1 MIRIIY
7 FPPTEAPSFDHTLD
21 EIENLVNHPGAF
33 VWVSLEKTT
42 PEEVNRVLA
51 DTFHFHP
58 LSVEDCVSS
67 GYQPPKV
74 DDFGT
79 YIFLILHALHC
90 VDHFDEMETKELNLF
105 LGHNYLVTSYI
116 DDEMAP
122 IRKTLQRLQ
131 RDERM
136 AHNGPDFLC
145 HAILDYLVDE
155 FMPLLDELEE
165 EIEVLEDKV
174 VEKPTPDTLQ
184 RILSM
189 KHVILTLRRAIMPQ
203 REILNRLSRDDFPQI
218 DRASRIYFRD
228 IYDHLVRIQ
237 DLLDTVRDIVGNT
250 LDTYLSATSNRLN
263 EVMKAL
269 TVVSTIF
276 LPLSFIAGVFG
287 MNFQYFPEI
296 TWPLGYV
303 WAWFLFISI
312 ALGMILIFK
321 KRGWF

>member
-21 EIENLVNHPGAF
+21 EIEALVNRPGAF

-42 PEEVNRVLA
+42 PEEVEQVLSN
-51 DTFHFHP
+51 TFHFHP
-58 LSVEDCVSS
+58 LSVEDCISI

-90 VDHFDEMETKELNLF
+90 TDHGEELETKELNLF
-105 LGHNYLVTSYI
+105 LGHNYLVTSYL
-116 DDEMAP
+116 DEEMTP
-122 IRKTLQRLQ
+122 VQKTLERLQ
-131 RDERM
+131 RDDRL
-136 AHNGPDFLC
+136 ARNGPDFLC
-145 HAILDYLVDE
+145 HTILDYLVDE
-155 FMPLLDELEE
+155 FMPLLDHLDE
-165 EIEVLEDKV
+165 EIEELEDMV
-174 VEKPTPDTLQ
+174 IDKPTPNILQ

-189 KHVILTLRRAIMPQ
+189 KHVILTLRRAITPQ

-218 DRASRIYFRD
+218 DRTSRIYFRD

-250 LDTYLSATSNRLN
+250 LDSYLSATSNRLN

-276 LPLSFIAGVFG
+276 LPLSFIAGVYG
-287 MNFQYFPEI
+287 MNFQHLPEV
-296 TWPLGYV
+296 TWPLGYA

-312 ALGMILIFK
+312 AVTMIVIFK